1 MDTLTIGMVAVCA
14 VCLFLSI
21 CSFYYTFKTKKR
33 YEKIALKLGNGED
46 ITHILKEYTE
56 SVEELRN
63 KDDQIIEYFK
73 VLDHQLA
80 TSIRKVG
87 LYRFDSYNNT
97 RNKLSFALAL
107 LDKDGNGVI
116 LNSIYGVDDSNVY
129 AKPIIKGKSKYNLSF
144 EEEEAIKIALE
155 N

>member
-1 MDTLTIGMVAVCA
+1 MAV
-14 VCLFLSI
+14 VCIICLALSI
-21 CSFYYTFKTKKR
+21 CSFYYTFKTKRR

-46 ITHILKEYTE
+46 ITHILKEYTTA
-56 SVEELRN
+56 VEEVKS
-63 KDDQIIEYFK
+63 KDDQIIEYFN

-80 TSIRKVG
+80 TSIRNVG

-107 LDKDGNGVI
+107 LDRNGNGVI

-129 AKPIIKGKSKYNLSF
+129 AKPIIKGKSKYNLSY
-144 EEEEAIKIALE
+144 EEEEAIKIALGK
-155 N
+155 